1 MMTKNGSIL
10 IVDDEPMIR
19 EVMAAYLQ
27 KKGCHILTA
36 GTGREA
42 LEWIQKE
49 VVSFVILD
57 LMLPDMP
64 GEDVCREIR
73 KISRVPVIMVTAKA
87 AEQDMV
93 NGLRIGADDYI
104 TKPFSLE
111 NLYARMEAV
120 ARRSSKDMQL
130 LSAYFSW
137 NNGDLVIRCGS
148 REVFKKG
155 AHLHLTPS
163 EWNILS
169 VFVKHPRRVF
179 SRDDLLNLCFDH
191 AFDGY
196 DRIIDTHIKNLRRKI
211 EDDPKRPVYIR
222 TVHGMGYR
230 FCVPDP

>member
-1 MMTKNGSIL
+1 MTKSGSIL
-10 IVDDEPMIR
+10 VVDDEPLIR
-19 EVMAAYLQ
+19 EVISAYLQ
-27 KKGCHILTA
+27 KKGHLVLTA
-36 GTGREA
+36 RTGRDA
-42 LEWIQKE
+42 LGWMQKE
-49 VVSFVILD
+49 AVSFVLLD

-73 KISRVPVIMVTAKA
+73 KISRVPIIMVTAKA

-93 NGLRIGADDYI
+93 NGLHLGADDYI

-111 NLYARMEAV
+111 NLFARMEAV
-120 ARRSSKDMQL
+120 ARRSSEDL
-130 LSAYFSW
+130 RALAEHFSW
-137 NNGDLVIRCGS
+137 NNGDLVIRTDR

-155 AHLHLTPS
+155 RKLSLTPS
-163 EWNILS
+163 EWKILS
-169 VFVKHPRRVF
+169 VFVACPRRVF

-211 EDDPKRPVYIR
+211 EDDPKRPIYIR

-230 FCVPDP
+230 FGGSDS